1 MTTLVR
7 AENISRTL
15 ESEGKTVSI
24 VRDVSMTVEAG
35 RFVMIV
41 GPSGSG
47 KTTLLTM
54 LAGLE
59 RPTSGT
65 LDILGVDARKASE
78 SELTKLRRESLSFVF
93 QAPRLF
99 MGLDALGNVAEVL
112 AMRGAGLGAAREAAQ
127 ESLALVGLGERAHAS
142 IKSLSGGERQRVAIA
157 RSLAAK
163 PKLLFADEPTAA
175 LDTANALR
183 VCTLLREAAD
193 RGCAVVLVTHDLR
206 LEAYADEI
214 ITLHDGAV
222 ESVSRK

>member
-24 VRDVSMTVEAG
+24 VRDVSMTIEAG

-99 MGLDALGNVAEVL
+99 MGLDALGNIAEVL

-127 ESLALVGLGERAHAS
+127 ESLALVGLGERARAS

-206 LEAYADEI
+206 LETYADEI

>member
-7 AENISRTL
+7 AEKISRTL
-15 ESEGKTVSI
+15 ESEGKIVSI

-112 AMRGAGLGAAREAAQ
+112 AMRGAPIGEARTRASEAL
-127 ESLALVGLGERAHAS
+127 SHVGLGERAHAS

-183 VCTLLREAAD
+183 VCTLLREAANA
-193 RGCAVVLVTHDLR
+193 GSAVVLVTHDLR
-206 LEAYADEI
+206 LETYADEI